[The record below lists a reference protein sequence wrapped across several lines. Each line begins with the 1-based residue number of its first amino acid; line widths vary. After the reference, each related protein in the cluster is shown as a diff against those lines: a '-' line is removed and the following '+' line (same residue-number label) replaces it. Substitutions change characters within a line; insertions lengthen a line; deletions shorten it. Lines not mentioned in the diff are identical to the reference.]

1 MADYKEVLTGTFGK
15 LADRVK
21 DAADGSGLTG
31 IYARGADRA
40 RAFGQITRLTL
51 AINGELSELDR
62 VFTEIG
68 RLYYEQAKA
77 APDGFFVPLFEQA
90 GKLSD
95 SIRDKRAEVD
105 SLRAS
110 YPDYGTKA
118 GGADIRDFDDI
129 VSAAEREA
137 MNGPDRPE

>member
-95 SIRDKRAEVD
+95 SIRDKRAEV
-105 SLRAS
+105 
-110 YPDYGTKA
+110 
-118 GGADIRDFDDI
+118 
-129 VSAAEREA
+129 
-137 MNGPDRPE
+137 